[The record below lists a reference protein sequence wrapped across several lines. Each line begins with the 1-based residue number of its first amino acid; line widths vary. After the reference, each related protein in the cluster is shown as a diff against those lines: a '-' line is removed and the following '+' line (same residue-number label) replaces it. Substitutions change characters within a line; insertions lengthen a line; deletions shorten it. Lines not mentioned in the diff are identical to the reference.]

1 MNCQLLQ
8 RQRQNPESS
17 VVSVEV
23 VDITFVWLL
32 EPGGSVVS
40 VEVLDGAFL

>member
-1 MNCQLLQ
+1 VVELGD
-8 RQRQNPESS
+8 SI
-17 VVSVEV
+17 VSVEV
-23 VDITFVWLL
+23 IDSTFVWVL